1 MEDIIKHNGIIES
14 INGTHIRV
22 KIIQA
27 SACAAC
33 KAVDL
38 CKAADSKEK
47 LIDVFDKNATEFFP
61 GEQVSL
67 YGTTRM
73 GMQAVLLGFGLP
85 FLIMIGVL
93 FIMISITRD
102 EGISALIALLSLIP
116 YYIVLSF
123 FKKKLSKRFSFTL
136 KSINN

>member
-1 MEDIIKHNGIIES
+1 MEDIIKHSGIIES
-14 INGTHIRV
+14 VNGTHIRV
-22 KIIQA
+22 KIVQA

-33 KAVDL
+33 KAVNL
-38 CKAADSKEK
+38 CKAAESKEK
-47 LIDVFDKNATEFFP
+47 LIDVYDENANEFFP

-85 FLIMIGVL
+85 FLVMMVVL
-93 FIMISITRD
+93 FIVISVTEN

-116 YYIVLSF
+116 YYIALSF
-123 FKKKLSKRFSFTL
+123 FKKKLSKRFFFTL
-136 KSINN
+136 KPINN